1 MKFLFKQRFFSWF
14 DSYDIYDEAGRVACK
29 VKGELAWGHMFRIY
43 DANGRELGAVKQEIF
58 SFMPRF
64 NIYMGSECVGS
75 ICREFALFTPKYNI
89 DFKNWRVEGDWFEWD
104 YAIFDGSGREV
115 ASITK
120 ELWNWTDTYSV
131 DVRNPEDALCALML
145 VLAIDAEKCSRDD

>member
-43 DANGRELGAVKQEIF
+43 DANDRELGAVKQEIF

-64 NIYMGSECVGS
+64 NIYMGGEQVGS
-75 ICREFALFTPKYNI
+75 ICREFSLFRPKYNI
-89 DFKNWRVEGDWFEWD
+89 DFKNWHVEGDWFEWEYSILD
-104 YAIFDGSGREV
+104 TSGREV

-120 ELWNWTDTYSV
+120 ELWNWTDTYSI
-131 DVRNPEDALCALML
+131 DVHNPEDALCALML
-145 VLAIDAEKCSRDD
+145 VLAIDAEKCSRNN